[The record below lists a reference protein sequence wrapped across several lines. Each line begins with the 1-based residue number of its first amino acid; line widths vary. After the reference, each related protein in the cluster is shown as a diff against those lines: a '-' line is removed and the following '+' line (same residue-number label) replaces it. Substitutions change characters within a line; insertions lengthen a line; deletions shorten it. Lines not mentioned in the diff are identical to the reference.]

1 MFPTVNPTSEVPAV
15 EERLRHME
23 EIRSEIQ
30 ASLNIAAERMKI
42 QNDDFVR
49 RGKGYEVGDKVTL
62 DGKNLRTTRPK
73 AKLANKRHGPFE
85 VLEVLGPVTYKLKLP
100 KKWLIHPVFHA
111 SLLKPYKETDAH
123 GPNFPGE
130 PADLLPEDTDYDVE
144 RILDSRKPRSKRR
157 KIEYYIKWLD
167 YPDSE
172 NSWEPVSA
180 LENVKEM
187 IAEFHKQ
194 HLSAYCV
201 PGVNAS

>member
-180 LENVKEM
+180 LGNVKEM

-194 HLSAYCV
+194 HPSAYCV

>member
-1 MFPTVNPTSEVPAV
+1 
-15 EERLRHME
+15 
-23 EIRSEIQ
+23 
-30 ASLNIAAERMKI
+30 MKI

-49 RGKGYEVGDKVTL
+49 KGKGYEVGDKVTL
-62 DGKNLRTTRPK
+62 NGKNLKTTRPK

-85 VLEVLGPVTYKLKLP
+85 ILEVLGPVTYKLKLP

-130 PADLLPEDTDYDVE
+130 PADLLLEDTDYNVE
-144 RILDSRKPRSKRR
+144 KILDSRKLRSKRK

-172 NSWEPVSA
+172 NS
-180 LENVKEM
+180 
-187 IAEFHKQ
+187 
-194 HLSAYCV
+194 
-201 PGVNAS
+201 

>member
-1 MFPTVNPTSEVPAV
+1 
-15 EERLRHME
+15 
-23 EIRSEIQ
+23 
-30 ASLNIAAERMKI
+30 MKI
-42 QNDDFVR
+42 QNDDFVQK
-49 RGKGYEVGDKVTL
+49 GKGYEVGDKVTL
-62 DGKNLRTTRPK
+62 DGKNLKTTRPK

-144 RILDSRKPRSKRR
+144 KILDSRKPRSKRK

-180 LENVKEM
+180 LGNVKDM
-187 IAEFHKQ
+187 IAEFHRQ
-194 HLSAYCV
+194 HPAAYRV